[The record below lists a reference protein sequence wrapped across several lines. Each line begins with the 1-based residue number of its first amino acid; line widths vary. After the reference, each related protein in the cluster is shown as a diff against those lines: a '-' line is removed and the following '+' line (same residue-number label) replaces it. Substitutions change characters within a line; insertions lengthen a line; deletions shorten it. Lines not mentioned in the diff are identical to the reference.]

1 MWLLFLIHKKKL
13 RFLKFSF
20 SEIYGNEVGSV
31 MVDKVKAL
39 LMKLYTFLC
48 SVNSP
53 NVEEPGGGERT
64 PMVVGDAS
72 DPYVMVHSRYELFL
86 EAEQSIGC
94 SNEVDKYLAENCDG
108 RRDGNFEVLGWWK
121 DNSSR
126 YPCCPKWLRMCWLYQ
141 FRLLHLS
148 QHSAPEAALLIHFE
162 VLSLLSWFKTLYV
175 HKIGFK
181 PRYQFL
187 IANQGMRLR
196 HWRRNFMI

>member
-1 MWLLFLIHKKKL
+1 
-13 RFLKFSF
+13 
-20 SEIYGNEVGSV
+20 

-39 LMKLYTFLC
+39 LMKLYTFFC
-48 SVNSP
+48 FVNSP
-53 NVEEPGGGERT
+53 NVQEPIGGERT
-64 PMVVGDAS
+64 PMVGDAS

-108 RRDGNFEVLGWWK
+108 RKDVNFEVLGWWM

-126 YPCCPKWLRMCWLYQ
+126 YPMLSKVAKDVLAVPVSTVASESAFSTEGRIVDP
-141 FRLLHLS
+141 FRS
-148 QHSAPEAALLIHFE
+148 S
-162 VLSLLSWFKTLYV
+162 LSLLSWFKTLYV

-181 PRYQFL
+181 PQYQFL

-196 HWRRNFMI
+196 H